1 MFFLINRKKGAYIM
15 ARGILVFNKKVIKE
29 YPFTKE
35 SLTIGRNEGNDVVID
50 NLAVS
55 GLHARID
62 KTEDTYIL
70 TDLQS
75 TNGTFV
81 NDKRITSHR
90 LQHKDK
96 VIIGKHLLF
105 FALSKEE
112 QARAKETMLDRTMIL
127 DTARQKDLLAKQA
140 EKKGIEVPGKG
151 EKIGVISFIDGS
163 SQDEIQ
169 LTKKLTKIG
178 KAETSEIRLGG
189 LLMPPTAATISR
201 RPNGYAITSTGGRAK
216 VKVNN
221 QEIQES
227 HYLKDF
233 DTIEIG
239 SYKFQFYTQESKD
252 EK

>member
-1 MFFLINRKKGAYIM
+1 M
-15 ARGILVFNKKVIKE
+15 ARVILVFNKKVIKE
-29 YPFTKE
+29 HPFAKE
-35 SLTIGRNEGNDVVID
+35 NMTIGRSEGNDIVVD

-62 KTEDTYIL
+62 KIENTYIL

-81 NDKRITSHR
+81 NDERITSHK

-96 VIIGKHLLF
+96 IIVGKHLLF

-112 QARAKETMLDRTMIL
+112 QAKAKEAVLDRTMIL
-127 DTARQKDLLAKQA
+127 DTTRQKDLLAKQA
-140 EKKGIEVPGKG
+140 EKKGIDLPDKK
-151 EKIGVISFIDGS
+151 EKIGVISFLDGS
-163 SQDEIQ
+163 GQEEIQ
-169 LTKKLTKIG
+169 LRKKLTKIG

-201 RPNGYAITSTGGRAK
+201 RPNGYAITTTGGRVK

-239 SYKFQFYTQESKD
+239 SSKFQFYTQESED
-252 EK
+252 QG

>member
-1 MFFLINRKKGAYIM
+1 M
-15 ARGILVFNKKVIKE
+15 ARVILVFNKKVIKE
-29 YPFTKE
+29 YPFTKDN
-35 SLTIGRNEGNDVVID
+35 LTIGRNEENDIVID

-62 KTEDTYIL
+62 KSGDTYIL

-81 NDKRITSHR
+81 NDKTITSHK

-96 VIIGKHLLF
+96 IAVGKHLLF
-105 FALSKEE
+105 FAMSQEE
-112 QARAKETMLDRTMIL
+112 QAKAKEAELDRTMIL
-127 DTARQKDLLAKQA
+127 DTAQHKELLDKQA
-140 EKKGIEVPGKG
+140 KEKGVEVSAQKERLGI
-151 EKIGVISFIDGS
+151 ISFIDGS
-163 SQDEIQ
+163 SQGEIK

-178 KAETSEIRLGG
+178 KADTSEVRLGG
-189 LLMPPTAATISR
+189 MFMPPTAATISR
-201 RPNGYAITSTGGRAK
+201 RPNGYAITATGGRTK

-221 QEIQES
+221 ETIADS
-227 HYLKDF
+227 HFLKDF

-239 SYKFQFYTQESKD
+239 SYKFQFYSQESEE

>member
-1 MFFLINRKKGAYIM
+1 M
-15 ARGILVFNKKVIKE
+15 ARVILVFNKKVIKE
-29 YPFTKE
+29 YPFDKDNM
-35 SLTIGRNEGNDVVID
+35 TIGRNEGNDIVID

-96 VIIGKHLLF
+96 IIVGKHLLF

-112 QARAKETMLDRTMIL
+112 QAKVKETELDKTMIL

-140 EKKGIEVPGKG
+140 EKKGMEVPIKK
-151 EKIGVISFIDGS
+151 EKIGVISFIEGF
-163 SQDEIQ
+163 SQGEIQ

-189 LLMPPTAATISR
+189 LLMPPTVATISR
-201 RPNGYAITSTGGRAK
+201 RPNGYAITTTGGK
-216 VKVNN
+216 TVKVNN
-221 QEIQES
+221 QAIQES
-227 HYLKDF
+227 HFLKDF

-239 SYKFQFYTQESKD
+239 SYKFQFYTQESED

>member
-1 MFFLINRKKGAYIM
+1 M
-15 ARGILVFNKKVIKE
+15 ARVILVFNKKVIKE
-29 YPFTKE
+29 YPFDKDNMTV
-35 SLTIGRNEGNDVVID
+35 GRNEGNDIVID

-62 KTEDTYIL
+62 KTENTYIL

-81 NDKRITSHR
+81 NDNRIISHR

-96 VIIGKHLLF
+96 IIVGKHLLF
-105 FALSKEE
+105 FALSKKE
-112 QARAKETMLDRTMIL
+112 QGEAKETELDRTMIL

-140 EKKGIEVPGKG
+140 EKKGMEVPIKK

-163 SQDEIQ
+163 SQGEIQ

-201 RPNGYAITSTGGRAK
+201 RPNGYAITTTGGK
-216 VKVNN
+216 TVKVNN
-221 QEIQES
+221 QAIQES
-227 HYLKDF
+227 HFLKDF

-239 SYKFQFYTQESKD
+239 SYKFQFYTQESED